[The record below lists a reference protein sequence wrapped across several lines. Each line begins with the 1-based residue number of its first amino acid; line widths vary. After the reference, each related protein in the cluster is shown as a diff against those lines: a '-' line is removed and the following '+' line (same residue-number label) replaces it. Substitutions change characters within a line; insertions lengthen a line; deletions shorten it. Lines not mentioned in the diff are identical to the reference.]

1 MVSVPEGMPR
11 RKIRIT
17 AGHHEVQDRP
27 NQAQQAHR
35 LIPTVMPQGLPEDP
49 ADVFDELEGYI
60 QVLLGHADPPVDS
73 PYLAL
78 QEVATA
84 YLSRAYEI
92 SILINRGETEGRIK
106 RGSTYYLLR
115 TRSLR
120 DFIEMARKLAD
131 LGSRRL
137 SQEVLL
143 TQQRRDSGEH

>member
-1 MVSVPEGMPR
+1 
-11 RKIRIT
+11 
-17 AGHHEVQDRP
+17 
-27 NQAQQAHR
+27 
-35 LIPTVMPQGLPEDP
+35 MPQGLPEDP